1 MIPRK
6 ELEDLLKRRLNETM
20 PRSEIERLLSEIA
33 ALEEGWE
40 EISLS
45 RLEMSPEVPTQ
56 CFDCWLED
64 QLTQGAEIRLYF
76 KNRPHLELSAF

>member
-20 PRSEIERLLSEIA
+20 PRSEIERLVSEIT

-45 RLEMSPEVPTQ
+45 RLDMSPEMPTQ
-56 CFDCWLED
+56 CFACWLED

-76 KNRPHLELSAF
+76 KNRPPLELSAF